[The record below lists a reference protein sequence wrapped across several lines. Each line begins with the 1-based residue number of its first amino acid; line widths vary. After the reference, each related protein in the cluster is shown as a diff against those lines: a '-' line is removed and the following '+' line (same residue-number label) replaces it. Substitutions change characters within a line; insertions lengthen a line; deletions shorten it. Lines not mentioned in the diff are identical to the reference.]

1 MIDNYRLYLKIKKII
16 QSINFDYKIL
26 LYYFQKKK
34 LYWFLQYF
42 SITIKEYNKTK
53 FYLGLSGKI
62 K

>member
-34 LYWFLQYF
+34 NYIDFNYIQYF
-42 SITIKEYNKTK
+42 
-53 FYLGLSGKI
+53 
-62 K
+62 